1 MALNVCVLASGSSG
15 NCIWVSSGATAIL
28 VDAGLSAREIE
39 RRLAAIGRRP
49 EALRAIC
56 LSHEHTDHTSGMAR
70 LHTRYGPALY
80 ANAGTIE
87 GYTGGGTKASLPW
100 NVFTTGAAFAIG
112 DLTVEPF
119 AVPHDAYEPVGFV
132 ISSGGVSLGIATDL
146 GTPTSVV
153 RERLKTCRALVLEMN
168 HEEQLLHAS
177 RRPWPLKQR
186 ILGRQG
192 HLSNR
197 QSGELLESLAG
208 THLER
213 VFLAHL
219 SAECNR
225 PELAERHA
233 RERLAAAG
241 HPGIAVSLT
250 YPDRVS
256 ELWSA

>member
-1 MALNVCVLASGSSG
+1 MSLKVCVLASGSSG

-39 RRLAAIGRRP
+39 RRLAAIGGRP
-49 EALRAIC
+49 DEVRAIC
-56 LSHEHTDHTSGMAR
+56 LSHEHSDHTAGLAR
-70 LHTRYGPALY
+70 LHARYGTALY

-87 GYTGGGTKASLPW
+87 GYRGAAAAPLPW

-112 DLTVEPF
+112 DLTIEPF
-119 AVPHDAYEPVGFV
+119 SVPHDAYEPVGFV
-132 ISSGGVSLGIATDL
+132 ISSGGVRVGIATDL
-146 GTPTSVV
+146 GMPTGVV
-153 RERLKTCRALVLEMN
+153 REHLKTCRALVLEMN
-168 HEEQLLHAS
+168 HEEELLHAS

-197 QSGELLESLAG
+197 QSRELLGSLAG
-208 THLER
+208 PHLER

-225 PELAERHA
+225 PDLAERHA
-233 RERLAAAG
+233 RESLAGAG